1 MKVLFD
7 TNVWLDVILG
17 RPDFSDVS
25 LTALYECIDAGDDIC
40 FVATS
45 LKDVFYLVSRAES
58 TEAAYESVERMMDLG
73 HAVTVDGSVCRLA
86 LPLER
91 PDYEDGIIAAAALAD
106 NVDLIVTRDEDAF
119 DDLGID
125 RLSPVQFIKKR
136 GHEII
141 AV

>member
-7 TNVWLDVILG
+7 TNVWLDILLG

-40 FVATS
+40 FAATS

-58 TEAAYESVERMMDLG
+58 AEMAYKSVERMMELG
-73 HAVTVDGSVCRLA
+73 QTVTVDESVCRLA

-91 PDYEDGIIAAAALAD
+91 PDYEDGIIAAAAMAD
-106 NVDLIVTRDEDAF
+106 NVDLIVTRDKSAF
-119 DDLGID
+119 SDLGID
-125 RLSPVQFIKKR
+125 RLSPAQFIKKR
-136 GHEII
+136 GHELIEF
-141 AV
+141 